1 MTSNERILCR
11 CLVAVLIACAPL
23 AWMEPAAAR
32 KFDIALDNG
41 SVLAVAVEQ
50 PAPSFPDGKMRRGQ
64 EGWVRLNFV
73 VDPDGKAIDPI
84 IVDSSGGELFE
95 RSALEVV
102 SRWRFEPPEKGE
114 ECANN
119 TVDVRF
125 EVAGDRDRA
134 TRNFLRRYRGIVHD
148 LYYVNLVKARD
159 QVDMAN
165 VFGGW
170 NLYETTMLELLNA
183 RVEGAEGDYVEELEH
198 YRRALAISNRAALD
212 GEQRRE
218 VIERIFELEVETQHY
233 GDALVTLELLR
244 VEADSE
250 EQIAKLQEHVTQL
263 QNSLGAE
270 DPVVAKATIYNP
282 CNCEAGDPL
291 WRYTPARRSF
301 SFAELDGNV
310 ERFEARCERN
320 RISADV
326 ETGTQWSLPPEWG
339 NCQVFVFGDD
349 AATFEF
355 VEHGEDTGDGEVGPG
370 AVASSDVLDQ

>member
-1 MTSNERILCR
+1 MTRNERNRFR
-11 CLVAVLIACAPL
+11 CLLMALLACASL
-23 AWMEPAAAR
+23 TSIAPASAK
-32 KFDIALDNG
+32 KFEIALDNS
-41 SVLAVAVEQ
+41 SVVAVAVEQ

-73 VDPDGKAIDPI
+73 VAPDGKAVDPI
-84 IVDSSGGELFE
+84 VVDSFGGALFE
-95 RSALEVV
+95 QSALEVV

-119 TVDVRF
+119 TVDMRF

-165 VFGGW
+165 GFGGW
-170 NLYETTMLELLNA
+170 NLYESTMLELLNA
-183 RVEGAEGDYVEELEH
+183 RVEGAEGDNVEELEH
-198 YRRALAISNRAALD
+198 YRRALAISNRTALD
-212 GEQRRE
+212 GKQRRE
-218 VIERIFELEVETQHY
+218 VIERIFELEIEAQQY
-233 GDALVTLELLR
+233 GDALATLEMLR
-244 VEADSE
+244 LEGDSDN
-250 EQIAKLQEHVTQL
+250 QLAGLQKQVAQL
-263 QNSLGAE
+263 ESSLSGS
-270 DPVVAKATIYNP
+270 DPLVAKATIYNP
-282 CNCEAGDPL
+282 CNCEAGEPL
-291 WRYTPARRSF
+291 WRYSPARRSF
-301 SFAELDGNV
+301 SFTGLDGNV

-326 ETGTQWSLPPEWG
+326 EAGTQWSLPPEWG

-355 VEHGEDTGDGEVGPG
+355 VEHGEDMGDGEVRPG
-370 AVASSDVLDQ
+370 AVASSDVLDR